1 MNCANERLFSRC
13 DIPLNIWHTLHNGG
27 TNVSNLIKTQKIKVL
42 FLANPRKVKLEMLG
56 VSMMICVYVDSSL
69 VRTWLSIHWLCW
81 CHPPCVLSVVL
92 RLNLACFVRV
102 MWNYVPE
109 CNNSWCSMI
118 HCNQSNLSTTH
129 FKMTR
134 FWTSQM
140 KEWVFDPVIM
150 EYMQFAEKRC
160 TIQSE
165 GHATKCTD

>member
-1 MNCANERLFSRC
+1 
-13 DIPLNIWHTLHNGG
+13 
-27 TNVSNLIKTQKIKVL
+27 
-42 FLANPRKVKLEMLG
+42 MLG
-56 VSMMICVYVDSSL
+56 VSMMICVYVVSSFHSLTLL
-69 VRTWLSIHWLCW
+69 VSPTLICYQEA
-81 CHPPCVLSVVL
+81 VL

-129 FKMTR
+129 FTMTR

-150 EYMQFAEKRC
+150 EYMQFVEKKMYNPISRTCNKVHWLVYRVSIDKSIWKVIALNVLLNIRLLYC
-160 TIQSE
+160 TLRI
-165 GHATKCTD
+165 AV